1 MYTLPVIAIPPN
13 RPCLRKQYPDGI
25 FLREDD
31 KWQAIAA
38 EVIELNRRGRPVLIG
53 TRSVRNSERLAAQLE
68 SRGLQFEL
76 LNAVRHEQEA
86 RIIEDAGRVDR
97 VTIATNM
104 AGRGTD
110 IKLGP
115 GVTGKGG
122 LHVIATERHESGR
135 IDRQLFGRAA
145 RQGDPGSSRAFVSM
159 EDELIMRFTPAT
171 VRRAVAATLKRQMP
185 AHRRLSGRAIRMAQA
200 KAQRLAY
207 KQRQGVLRM
216 DTWMEDS
223 LSFTGNAE
231 VDV

>member
-1 MYTLPVIAIPPN
+1 
-13 RPCLRKQYPDGI
+13 
-25 FLREDD
+25 
-31 KWQAIAA
+31 
-38 EVIELNRRGRPVLIG
+38 
-53 TRSVRNSERLAAQLE
+53 
-68 SRGLQFEL
+68 
-76 LNAVRHEQEA
+76 VRHEQEA
-86 RIIEDAGRVDR
+86 RIIEEAGRVDR

-115 GVTGKGG
+115 GVTEKGG

-135 IDRQLFGRAA
+135 IDRQLFGRTA
-145 RQGDPGSSRAFVSM
+145 RQGDPGSSRAFVSL

-171 VRRAVAATLKRQMP
+171 VRRTVAATLKREMP
-185 AHRRLSGRAIRMAQA
+185 AHEQLAGRAIRMAQA